1 LALFQLTAYIT
12 VKARRFRDQYTRFH
26 KILKKL
32 KKNNAKIKIKINN
45 LIAHFNRLWIFYI
58 KSKSNEIIF
67 KELKECCSLT
77 LKIINKSSS
86 MHRRKQFSE
95 SGDPY
100 LSPPLKETSIYTTTQ
115 GLKTIKYDQLNISHD
130 ENTFYYLCLYRVSF
144 ISCVNLF
151 IMREIIDCIIN
162 WSVNKCQFFWST
174 ISKVRI

>member
-1 LALFQLTAYIT
+1 M
-12 VKARRFRDQYTRFH
+12 
-26 KILKKL
+26 
-32 KKNNAKIKIKINN
+32 NN

-86 MHRRKQFSE
+86 THRRKQFSE

-130 ENTFYYLCLYRVSF
+130 ENTFYYLCLYINK
-144 ISCVNLF
+144 ISS
-151 IMREIIDCIIN
+151 IIN
-162 WSVNKCQFFWST
+162 CNRNHYSYIYVYFLLYFIFPLYYIGYYILLYFPVQIIFKKCLNIT
-174 ISKVRI
+174 IY